1 MLLKDIR
8 DYMASLNIAEA
19 EKCYM
24 GLMPDKEEKSIGVYH
39 LRSGRQAVTPTPIG
53 GQGNRSYGVKAVLVL
68 IHWNRSPTET
78 EEAAVKVYQR
88 LQNTQEQEINGHRIK
103 FIQMNQDEP
112 VSVDTD
118 EIGIFEYVMECLIYY
133 ESEEEEEECQI

>member
-1 MLLKDIR
+1 MMLLKDVR
-8 DYMASLNIAEA
+8 DYLAAFGIAED
-19 EKCYM
+19 EHCYM
-24 GLMPDKEEKSIGVYH
+24 GIMPDKKEKSIGVYH
-39 LRSGRQAVTPTPIG
+39 LRSGRQAVTPIG
-53 GQGNRSYGVKAVLVL
+53 GQGSRSYGVKAVSVLV
-68 IHWNRSPTET
+68 HWNRSPTET

-118 EIGIFEYVMECLIYY
+118 ESGIFEYVMECFIYY

>member
-8 DYMASLNIAEA
+8 DYMASLNIAE
-19 EKCYM
+19 EEQCYM
-24 GLMPDKEEKSIGVYH
+24 GLMPDKEEKSIGVYP
-39 LRSGRQAVTPTPIG
+39 LRSGRQAVTPIG
-53 GQGNRSYGVKAVLVL
+53 GQGNRSYGVKAVSVL

-103 FIQMNQDEP
+103 FIQMKDEP
-112 VSVDTD
+112 VSVGTD
-118 EIGIFEYVMECLIYY
+118 ESGIFEYVIECLIYY

>member
-8 DYMASLNIAEA
+8 DYMASLNIAE
-19 EKCYM
+19 EEQCYM
-24 GLMPDKEEKSIGVYH
+24 GLMPDKEEKSIGVYP
-39 LRSGRQAVTPTPIG
+39 LRSGRQAVTPIG
-53 GQGNRSYGVKAVLVL
+53 GQGNRSYGVKAVSVL

-118 EIGIFEYVMECLIYY
+118 ESGIFEYVIECLIYY
-133 ESEEEEEECQI
+133 ESEEEEECQI